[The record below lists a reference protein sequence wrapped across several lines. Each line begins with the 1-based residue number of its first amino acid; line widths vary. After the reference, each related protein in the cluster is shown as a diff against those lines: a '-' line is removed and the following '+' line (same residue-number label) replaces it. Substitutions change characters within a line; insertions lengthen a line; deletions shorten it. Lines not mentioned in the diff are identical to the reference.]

1 MVLYTAAASVT
12 SFVIGNI
19 TGAVVCMCILL
30 LFKYLIKKKQ
40 VRSHKVKH
48 DNPTNPV
55 VYDVIKEDKKYTSS
69 NIELQGNSAYGQL
82 N

>member
-1 MVLYTAAASVT
+1 MT
-12 SFVIGNI
+12 SFVIGSI
-19 TGAVVCMCILL
+19 TGTAVCVCILL
-30 LFKYLIKKKQ
+30 LSKYLIKKNR
-40 VRSHKVKH
+40 VRSRKVKC

-55 VYDVIKEDKKYTSS
+55 VYDEIKLDKKDTSS

>member
-1 MVLYTAAASVT
+1 MT

-19 TGAVVCMCILL
+19 TGAVVCICILL
-30 LFKYLIKKKQ
+30 LFKYLIKKKR
-40 VRSHKVKH
+40 VHSHNVKC

-55 VYDVIKEDKKYTSS
+55 VYDEIRVDKKDTASN

>member
-1 MVLYTAAASVT
+1 MT
-12 SFVIGNI
+12 SFVIGSI
-19 TGAVVCMCILL
+19 TGTVVCMCILL
-30 LFKYLIKKKQ
+30 LSKYLIKKKR
-40 VRSHKVKH
+40 VRSHKVKC

-55 VYDVIKEDKKYTSS
+55 VYDEIKLDKKDTSS

>member
-1 MVLYTAAASVT
+1 MT
-12 SFVIGNI
+12 SFVIGSI
-19 TGAVVCMCILL
+19 TGTVVCMCILL
-30 LFKYLIKKKQ
+30 LSKYLIKKKR
-40 VRSHKVKH
+40 VCSNRVKH